1 MCDLLLLEHIYLHA
15 FSFFF
20 FFWCKLCIIICSRG
34 CLYFVC
40 YISVFIASGIM
51 ELNRLSLSTLFALI
65 DVVFVN
71 FSGFKRRGHSS
82 KRRGTSSSSSRKQ
95 SREEEEAWSVD
106 RVKHKFIEFFESK
119 KYDYL
124 EPHPVIPQYDQAIM
138 FPNDGLSL
146 KLDICKYCISFCQLQ
161 TEI

>member
-1 MCDLLLLEHIYLHA
+1 MRLVFI
-15 FSFFF
+15 
-20 FFWCKLCIIICSRG
+20 FFWGKLCIIG
-34 CLYFVC
+34 FAVEDVYTLYVTFQFIFC
-40 YISVFIASGIM
+40 ILHFFIASGIM
-51 ELNRLSLSTLFALI
+51 ELNRLSLSTPFALT
-65 DVVFVN
+65 DVAFVN

-82 KRRGTSSSSSRKQ
+82 KQRGTSSSSSSSRKQ
-95 SREEEEAWSVD
+95 SREEAWSVD

-138 FPNDGLSL
+138 FPNDGSSL
-146 KLDICKYCISFCQLQ
+146 KLDMCKYCISFCQLQ